1 LCSWDTIQQIPD
13 DKQRLSRVIDNLDI
27 LIKIYQETTVEAK
40 PDEIDDLRHLEDLH
54 ELLPK
59 VLSRVKKEAD
69 ENRYPGM
76 SHALAYLV

>member
-1 LCSWDTIQQIPD
+1 M
-13 DKQRLSRVIDNLDI
+13 QRLYGVIDNLDI
-27 LIKIYQETTVEAK
+27 LIKIYQETTVQAE
-40 PDEIDDLRHLEDLH
+40 PDEIDDLRHLRDLH

-59 VLSRVKKEAD
+59 VFSRVKNEAN